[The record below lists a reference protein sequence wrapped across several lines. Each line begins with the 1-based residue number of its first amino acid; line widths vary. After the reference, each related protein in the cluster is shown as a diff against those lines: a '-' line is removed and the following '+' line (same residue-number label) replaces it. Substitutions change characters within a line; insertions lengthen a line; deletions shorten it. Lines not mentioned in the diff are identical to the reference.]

1 MNKLLMRAVLI
12 CVSLLAL
19 TNLGMA
25 SSLSDAANAYVAGN
39 YGKAKDLLKP
49 LAEDGDASAQWMFGH
64 MYHDGNGVP
73 QDYKEAVKWYRLAAE
88 QGDALAQTDLGAM
101 YLKGQGILQEYTE
114 AAKEF
119 RLAAEQGFGAAQW
132 YLGTMYLSGKGVPQN
147 FVLAHMWLNI
157 STANADSKSQQ
168 EFIEI
173 RNSLLQ
179 FMTAKQIAG
188 AQELARKCTAQKF
201 KGCE

>member
-1 MNKLLMRAVLI
+1 
-12 CVSLLAL
+12 
-19 TNLGMA
+19 
-25 SSLSDAANAYVAGN
+25 
-39 YGKAKDLLKP
+39 
-49 LAEDGDASAQWMFGH
+49 
-64 MYHDGNGVP
+64 
-73 QDYKEAVKWYRLAAE
+73 
-88 QGDALAQTDLGAM
+88 
-101 YLKGQGILQEYTE
+101 
-114 AAKEF
+114 
-119 RLAAEQGFGAAQW
+119 
-132 YLGTMYLSGKGVPQN
+132 
-147 FVLAHMWLNI
+147 MWLNI